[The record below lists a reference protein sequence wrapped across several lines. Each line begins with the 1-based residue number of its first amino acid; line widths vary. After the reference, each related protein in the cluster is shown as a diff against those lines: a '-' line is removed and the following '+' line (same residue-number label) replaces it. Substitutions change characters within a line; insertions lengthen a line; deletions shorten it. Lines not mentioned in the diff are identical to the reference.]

1 MATPSS
7 RRSLTAL
14 VVGSFLA
21 AIKGEDACQTYAIQ
35 FTTTDALGP
44 FYVAESEK
52 TTVIA
57 PRQLLID
64 PSDVLTVNGKVMGN
78 DCVPLAGA
86 RVEAWYA
93 GLDIGGVDG
102 VYLDDGFR
110 GQVFTDACG
119 NFQFTQ
125 TFPGVYPQRPIPH
138 IHYRISSADD
148 KELLVTQLYFEGAIV
163 AGFSPDETKISQVTN
178 EADGSRSAQF
188 NVYVSMPGTAD
199 MSACKVSGEGSYL
212 FLNSTTTLGDNVTM
226 LPNEEDANLIPS
238 EEGLIDAEEDTE
250 DVDEA
255 VLGQCGSVVC
265 EAGLVC
271 CNPSCGRCAEP
282 GAICRPIG
290 CVGPAPTDVAE
301 AGSESSISKSSPDLF
316 N

>member
-7 RRSLTAL
+7 RRLLTAL
-14 VVGSFLA
+14 LAVAFLV
-21 AIKGEDACQTYAIQ
+21 AIKGEDACQTDAIQ

-44 FYVAESEK
+44 FYVGESER

-57 PRQLLID
+57 PRQLLIN
-64 PSDVLTVNGKVMGN
+64 PADVFTVNGKVIGN

-93 GLDIGGVDG
+93 GLGIGSMDG

-110 GQVFTDACG
+110 GQVLTDACG

-148 KELLVTQLYFEGAIV
+148 TELLVTQLYFEGAIV
-163 AGFSPDETKISQVTN
+163 AGFSPDDTKISTVTN

-188 NVYVSMPGTAD
+188 NVYVSIPGTAD
-199 MSACKVSGEGSYL
+199 MSACRVSGEGSYL
-212 FLNSTTTLGDNVTM
+212 FLNSTTTPGENITITT
-226 LPNEEDANLIPS
+226 LPIEEDTTLMPS
-238 EEGLIDAEEDTE
+238 EDGLIGVEEDTE
-250 DVDEA
+250 DDDKA
-255 VLGQCGSVVC
+255 LLAQCGSVVC

-271 CNPSCGRCAEP
+271 CNASCGTCAEP

-290 CVGPAPTDVAE
+290 CVEAAPTDIADTE
-301 AGSESSISKSSPDLF
+301 FSISKSSPDLF